1 MRKLLLLMH
10 LICMTTVALAAPITY
25 QGQLQEGSAPYAGG
39 PLEITFRLYDQ
50 DQGGAPLASE
60 THTDV
65 EVVDGLFQV
74 KLDFG
79 SEAFSETPR
88 YLEVEIGGTVLEP
101 RQAIT
106 PAPTALNV
114 LNMPDTEDT
123 LAELDCSAGEV
134 AQWDG
139 SEWDCAVIDESDTL
153 AELSCASGEIAK
165 WDGSS
170 WGCAV
175 DENTQYSAADGLEL
189 TGTTFSLDTGFVD
202 GRFWK
207 IGGNEF
213 PNSNARILGTLNN
226 SPLEIHVD
234 GRRAFRFQ
242 PASFGNQ
249 EPNLVGGHESNVVLG
264 TSTRGAT
271 IAGGGEEFDERANT
285 ISGNW
290 GFIGGGS
297 GNLVEGSYGM
307 VGGGLA
313 NRALDSGAVVGGGT
327 LNQASGMRAVV
338 TGGFQNQAIG
348 NVSVVPG
355 GSFNRAQGN
364 QSFAAG
370 VNARA
375 LHDRSFVWSSIASDP
390 GFSSTGENQFLIA
403 ADGGVGVNTNSP
415 QASLD
420 VEGDTRLGGA
430 VSVGF
435 SDSEDMPPPEGFE
448 RPTLYSLESA
458 DVESLVLGMGNSED
472 PFVSFRSVR
481 TLFTALNT
489 LRIHRPLESASL
501 AQAANLIVEGQ
512 ALVEDQ
518 FVVEGNTQLQG
529 SLRTGG
535 PFGIGV
541 LSPEAAVHVDTE
553 TEDPMRLEVDGQTA
567 LRVAANGG
575 LSVGT
580 GFPAPDNGIR
590 TSGPVRVG
598 QFLSGTIEVCRQT
611 TGSLAD
617 CSSSKRYKE
626 DIQSL
631 DRAGELVAALRP
643 VRYAWKSSGDED
655 IGLIAEEVAEILP
668 QIVTRNEDGSI
679 EGVQYSR
686 IGPLLVAAFQERE
699 AYWAEFRHDSE
710 QRLAALEEEN
720 AELRQLAER
729 NAKLEERLARLEA
742 VLTNDVRMSEATP

>member
-25 QGQLQEGSAPYAGG
+25 QGQLQDGLAPYAGG

-60 THTDV
+60 SHTDV

-88 YLEVEIGGTVLEP
+88 YLEIEIGGTVLEP

-123 LAELDCSAGEV
+123 LAELDCSAGEI

-139 SEWDCAVIDESDTL
+139 SQWDCAVIDESDTL

-170 WGCAV
+170 WSCAV

-348 NVSVVPG
+348 SMSVVPG

-403 ADGGVGVNTNSP
+403 ADGGVGVNTNNPETALHVVGEVATDDRFVKDYGNGLQGATPVAYGSIS
-415 QASLD
+415 A
-420 VEGDTRLGGA
+420 GG
-430 VSVGF
+430 
-435 SDSEDMPPPEGFE
+435 
-448 RPTLYSLESA
+448 
-458 DVESLVLGMGNSED
+458 DVESQGSTDNFSVEWDDVFNRYVISIDDTNYFATTFSTVVTARGASPLVATTSSSDTNLLVNIHDLQGQRVQG
-472 PFVSFRSVR
+472 SF
-481 TLFTALNT
+481 
-489 LRIHRPLESASL
+489 
-501 AQAANLIVEGQ
+501 
-512 ALVEDQ
+512 D
-518 FVVEGNTQLQG
+518 FVV
-529 SLRTGG
+529 
-535 PFGIGV
+535 
-541 LSPEAAVHVDTE
+541 
-553 TEDPMRLEVDGQTA
+553 
-567 LRVAANGG
+567 
-575 LSVGT
+575 
-580 GFPAPDNGIR
+580 
-590 TSGPVRVG
+590 
-598 QFLSGTIEVCRQT
+598 
-611 TGSLAD
+611 
-617 CSSSKRYKE
+617 
-626 DIQSL
+626 
-631 DRAGELVAALRP
+631 
-643 VRYAWKSSGDED
+643 
-655 IGLIAEEVAEILP
+655 
-668 QIVTRNEDGSI
+668 
-679 EGVQYSR
+679 
-686 IGPLLVAAFQERE
+686 FQ
-699 AYWAEFRHDSE
+699 
-710 QRLAALEEEN
+710 
-720 AELRQLAER
+720 
-729 NAKLEERLARLEA
+729 
-742 VLTNDVRMSEATP
+742 P